1 MMTMMMIISC
11 AMHSKI
17 VPTTAATPVT
27 ATAATYETTHAP
39 VSIVHSG
46 EVIVRQ
52 IDAPIQPIL
61 VYHKFHI
68 DNGQTSVHSLLHI
81 GNWINATR
89 TIATNNTI
97 QYNEME
103 QLQQQNAEP
112 VPVVWHFV
120 KWFYYMKCKTNSA
133 NYIHTT
139 AIIQY
144 IL

>member
-1 MMTMMMIISC
+1 MTMMMIISC
-11 AMHSKI
+11 AMHSK
-17 VPTTAATPVT
+17 VVSTTT
-27 ATAATYETTHAP
+27 ATAAAAAGTEETTHEP

-52 IDAPIQPIL
+52 IDAPIHPIL

-97 QYNEME
+97 RYNEIE
-103 QLQQQNAEP
+103 QQQQQNTKP
-112 VPVVWHFV
+112 VPVV
-120 KWFYYMKCKTNSA
+120 
-133 NYIHTT
+133 
-139 AIIQY
+139 
-144 IL
+144 